1 MRVIG
6 PDHQWIAEEE
16 LLALANFLE
25 RLEHELHQMS
35 GELRKSEHWWSS
47 SLEGRLEGHQWPE
60 VSGIRYRVERT
71 SAEVARVRQAL
82 WRYAEDTARQERARI
97 DTFESA
103 RDWFLALFALTMA
116 SAHTQ
121 RPLAELGIS
130 DAASALLPADWSPEF
145 PSVTLAYESRVSHPP
160 RGIADRIQRIPSGQE
175 PPIRIER
182 YREGAE
188 WHTEVFIAG
197 TRDLS
202 VGETPETFDMESNLA
217 LVAGLTAT
225 SLIAVQSAMAKAG
238 VRAGDNVT
246 FVGHSQGGLIA
257 ARLAQSGA
265 YNTTGLLTVGAPLGT
280 APLRGDFPAVAIAH
294 SDDPVP
300 TLGGALTPSGVI
312 RIETPSGALPGDLEG
327 QHSLES
333 YLKTAKAVEE
343 SPSAEMLDAFPEA
356 RGRGRALGYR
366 AERD

>member
-6 PDHQWIAEEE
+6 PDHQWIADEE
-16 LLALANFLE
+16 LVALANYLE
-25 RLEHELHQMS
+25 HLEHELDRLS
-35 GELRKSEHWWSS
+35 GELKKSELWWSLS
-47 SLEGRLEGHQWPE
+47 PEGRLERHQWPE
-60 VSGIRYRVERT
+60 VAGIRFRVERIC
-71 SAEVARVRQAL
+71 AEAARVRLAV
-82 WRYAEDTARQERARI
+82 WRYAEDTASQERARM

-103 RDWFLALFALTMA
+103 RDWLLALFALTMA
-116 SAHTQ
+116 NASTK
-121 RPLAELGIS
+121 RPLAELGMS
-130 DAASALLPADWSPEF
+130 DAARALLPSDWSPEI
-145 PSVTLAYESRVSHPP
+145 PSVTLAYESRVSEPP
-160 RGIADRIQRIPSGQE
+160 RGLADRVQRIPSGEE
-175 PPIRIER
+175 PPIRVER

-238 VRAGDNVT
+238 VRAGDKVT

-257 ARLAQSGA
+257 ARLAQSGT

-280 APLRGDFPAVAIAH
+280 APLHGDFPAVAIAH

-300 TLGGALTPSGVI
+300 RLGGTQKSSRVV
-312 RIETPSGALPGDLEG
+312 RVETPSGAMPGDLDG

-333 YLKTAKAVEE
+333 YVKTARAVDK
-343 SPSAEMLDAFPEA
+343 SPGAEILDAFPEA
-356 RGRGRALGYR
+356 RGRGLARGYR